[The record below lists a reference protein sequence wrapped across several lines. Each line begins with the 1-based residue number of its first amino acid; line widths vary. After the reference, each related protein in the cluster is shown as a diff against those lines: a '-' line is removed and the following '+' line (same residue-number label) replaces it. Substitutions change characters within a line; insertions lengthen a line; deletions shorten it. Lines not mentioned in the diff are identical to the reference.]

1 MGGNVIE
8 LRITGDSY
16 SQIKQQLSGFMA
28 TIESQNESV
37 GEEIQSSPV
46 EEAPAKKVTKKK
58 AKKKAAKKASAKT
71 APPQEPEE
79 ETQESGDINYSKD
92 DVLHC
97 LQLVNTT
104 KGLPTAR
111 RILNSFEANRVIDL
125 SEQDFGDFIK
135 ACAKECGREVKDVL
149 YDA

>member
-1 MGGNVIE
+1 MGDNVIE